1 MENVKTV
8 LKTIYSD
15 KIGVAAAPVVAAET
29 KPDSYETERL
39 ERSCA
44 IGRESL
50 LRERNGTPACDRLDR
65 LYGRPPKAEPVVV
78 VVPQERDRDQD
89 WRWDEQNRRWE
100 YRPTR

>member
-1 MENVKTV
+1 MPRLFSVF
-8 LKTIYSD
+8 LLL
-15 KIGVAAAPVVAAET
+15 AAAPVVAAET

-44 IGRESL
+44 IERESL

-78 VVPQERDRDQD
+78 VVPQERDRDQAGGGT
-89 WRWDEQNRRWE
+89 NKTGVGNTGRRV
-100 YRPTR
+100 RPSEKQF

>member
-1 MENVKTV
+1 MPRLYSV
-8 LKTIYSD
+8 LLLL
-15 KIGVAAAPVVAAET
+15 AAAPVFAAET

-44 IGRESL
+44 IKRESL